1 MQPRLIAVGVGPG
14 DPELL
19 TLKGARL
26 LRESDVVI
34 TPVGDRSDSSI
45 AHGIVDGIVDP
56 GRQQVLTQVF
66 PMKKKQTGL
75 EEAWFRS
82 AEQIAELVRGGR
94 TVAFITLGDP
104 FLYSTFLY
112 LYRQLQEHFADVP
125 VEIVSGVSS
134 LNAAAAAAHL
144 PLALADECLA
154 VVPAVYGAERLAGIL
169 QEFDAVILVKV
180 HRVFDRIRDILTELG
195 LKERAVYVRRVG
207 LAGEAVIT
215 DLDRVEEED
224 LDYLSLVIVKKGGV
238 GSGQ

>member
-26 LRESDVVI
+26 LREAGVVI

-45 AHGIVDGIVDP
+45 SHGIVDGIVDP
-56 GRQQVLTQVF
+56 ARQKVLTQVF

-75 EEAWFRS
+75 EESWFRS
-82 AEQIAELVRGGR
+82 AQQIAELVRGGE
-94 TVAFITLGDP
+94 TVAFVTLGDP

-112 LYRQLQEHFADVP
+112 LYRQLQDHFPDIP
-125 VEIVSGVSS
+125 LEIVSGVSS
-134 LNAAAAAAHL
+134 INAAAAAAHL
-144 PLALADECLA
+144 PLGLADECLA
-154 VVPAVYGAERLAGIL
+154 VVPAAYGAERLAGIL
-169 QEFDAVILVKV
+169 QEFDTVVLVKV
-180 HRVFDRIRDILTELG
+180 HRVFDRIREILTEVG
-195 LKERAVYVRRVG
+195 LKDRAVFVRRVG

-224 LDYLSLVIVKKGGV
+224 LDYLSLVIVRKGEVKGEA
-238 GSGQ
+238 